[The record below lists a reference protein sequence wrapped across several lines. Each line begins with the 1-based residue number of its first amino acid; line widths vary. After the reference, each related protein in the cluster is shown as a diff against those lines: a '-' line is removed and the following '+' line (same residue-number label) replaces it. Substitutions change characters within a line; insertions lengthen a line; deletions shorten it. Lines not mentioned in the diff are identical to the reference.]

1 MCFLPPQ
8 TIIDLTDKII
18 KLESKA
24 NLSEEEK
31 LILKKHQEERENICH
46 IYNSSKISSGDGFF
60 SLLTGFALGNLL

>member
-1 MCFLPPQ
+1 MSFLPPQ

-31 LILKKHQEERENICH
+31 LILKKHQEERENICR

>member
-1 MCFLPPQ
+1 MSFLPPQ
-8 TIIDLTDKII
+8 PIIDLTDKIL

-31 LILKKHQEERENICH
+31 IKLNGYIKNREDICH